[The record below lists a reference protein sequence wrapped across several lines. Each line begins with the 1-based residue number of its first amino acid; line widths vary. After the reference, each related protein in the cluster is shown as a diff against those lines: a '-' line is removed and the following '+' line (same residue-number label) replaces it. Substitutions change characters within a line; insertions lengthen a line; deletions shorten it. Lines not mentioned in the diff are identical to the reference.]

1 MDKKIYL
8 NNLYDYYSKLFTE
21 KQCSYYEDYYFNDLS
36 LSEIAENNNV
46 SRNAVHSQI
55 KIVEEKLE
63 LYENLLGL
71 YKKSLEIKKL
81 LDGSKIENDIKKRI
95 EDLI

>member
-8 NNLYDYYSKLFTE
+8 NNLYDYYSDLFTA
-21 KQCSYYEDYYFNDLS
+21 KQKNYFEDYYFNDLS

-55 KIVEEKLE
+55 KIMESKLE
-63 LYENLLGL
+63 YYEKILGL
-71 YKKSLEIKKL
+71 YEKANKIRDIITDLDDEIKN
-81 LDGSKIENDIKKRI
+81 KIE
-95 EDLI
+95 ELI

>member
-8 NNLYDYYSKLFTE
+8 NNLYDYYSDLFTD
-21 KQCSYYEDYYFNDLS
+21 KQKNYFEDYYFNDLS

-55 KIVEEKLE
+55 KIMESKLE
-63 LYENLLGL
+63 YYEKILGL
-71 YKKSLEIKKL
+71 YEKAN
-81 LDGSKIENDIKKRI
+81 KIRDIFPLFTK
-95 EDLI
+95 

>member
-8 NNLYDYYSKLFTE
+8 NNLYDYYSDLFTD
-21 KQCSYYEDYYFNDLS
+21 KQKNYFEDYYFNDLS

-55 KIVEEKLE
+55 KIMESKLE
-63 LYENLLGL
+63 YYEKILGL
-71 YKKSLEIKKL
+71 YEKANKIRNIITDLDDEIKN
-81 LDGSKIENDIKKRI
+81 KIE
-95 EDLI
+95 ELI

>member
-8 NNLYDYYSKLFTE
+8 NNLYDYYSDLFTD
-21 KQCSYYEDYYFNDLS
+21 KQKNYFEDYYFNDLS

-55 KIVEEKLE
+55 KIMESKLE
-63 LYENLLGL
+63 YYEKILGL
-71 YKKSLEIKKL
+71 YEKANKIRDIITDLDDEIKN
-81 LDGSKIENDIKKRI
+81 KIE
-95 EDLI
+95 ELI